1 MREDLKKKIGIYSAY
16 PTTSELKP
24 IFKGFKTKVNNNHT
38 KVGKCEI
45 GFLGREKNY
54 QTTFDKEVEFH
65 PVVILK
71 KVEDLDVEKDVINVL
86 KERYKKV
93 GFAKEWF
100 DTDDHESV
108 IKIIVDVVKKSG
120 VDYELV

>member
-1 MREDLKKKIGIYSAY
+1 VREDLKKKIGIYIAY

-24 IFKGFKTKVNNNHT
+24 IDKGLKTEVNDNHT
-38 KVGKCEI
+38 KVGKCENS
-45 GFLGREKNY
+45 FLGREKNY
-54 QTTFDKEVEFH
+54 LKTFHNEVEFH

-71 KVEDLDVEKDVINVL
+71 KIEEVKIEKELIKVL
-86 KERYKKV
+86 KEKYKRV
-93 GFAKEWF
+93 GFAQEWF

-108 IKIIVDVVKKSG
+108 KKIIVDVVKKSS